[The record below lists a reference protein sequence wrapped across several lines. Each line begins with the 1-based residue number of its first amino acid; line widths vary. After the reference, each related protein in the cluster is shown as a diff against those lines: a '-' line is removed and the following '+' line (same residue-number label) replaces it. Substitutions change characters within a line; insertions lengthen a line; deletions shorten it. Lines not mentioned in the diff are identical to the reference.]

1 MSQGVIVMKVTDYVA
16 AFWAEQGVDTIFGY
30 QGSSIAHMIDSIA
43 RNEQIRF
50 IETRHEQG
58 AAFAASAYAKAGK
71 ALGVALACSGPG
83 ALNLITGVADAF
95 YDSVPVVFITGQVS
109 QKEMKRNLQIRQY
122 GFQETDIV
130 HIVRPITKFSIR
142 VENADDVPGLLEIA
156 VKISL
161 SGRPGPVLLD
171 FPHNIQGSQID
182 VNCAP
187 KNIINELVLQER
199 NVDGETVSRTL
210 KKLCRAKRPVFL
222 LGGGCHISKSTQKK
236 LELLGVPVV
245 VSYRGKNSYD
255 NKLTNYCGVVG
266 VYGDRAAN
274 WCVKFS
280 DYLLCLGNR
289 LDGRQTAGEKIQ
301 LQEKELVTV
310 VDIDRHELD
319 KLSDNYTK
327 VNADAESFLI
337 ALLGNIE
344 TSVYNWRRWLSCVSS
359 WRSSYPIDR
368 EYALTDFVNPNM
380 LFHKISKSLCDFA
393 AVTADV
399 GQNQIWANTSFFIS
413 MNQRLL
419 QSCGLGAMG
428 YSLPA
433 AIGAYYAGFK
443 QVISINGDGGFQ
455 MNIQELQTIQ
465 KNKLPIKIF
474 VLNNKS
480 LGLIRDYQNKALG
493 NRRFGSVD
501 GFGSPNYRQI
511 AIAYGLNYICL
522 SDNKHIDEVIDLLD
536 SDEAVLIEVLISE
549 ESITAP
555 EPTYGKSIMKQTPEI
570 TKEEWKKIEEQVSSI

>member
-1 MSQGVIVMKVTDYVA
+1 MKVTDYIA

-50 IETRHEQG
+50 VETRHEQG

-71 ALGVALACSGPG
+71 ELGVALACSGPG

-130 HIVRPITKFSIR
+130 NIVRPITKFSIR
-142 VENADDVPGLLEIA
+142 VENADDVPALLEKA
-156 VKISL
+156 VKFSL

-171 FPHNIQGSQID
+171 FPHNIQGSQIE

-187 KNIINELVLQER
+187 KNIINELNLQEG
-199 NVDGETVSRTL
+199 NVDGEAVSRTFE
-210 KKLCRAKRPVFL
+210 KLCRANRPVLL
-222 LGGGCHISKSTQKK
+222 LGGGCHISKATQKK
-236 LELLGVPVV
+236 LELLGIPVV

-255 NKLTNYCGVVG
+255 NKSTNYCGVVG

-274 WCVKFS
+274 WCVKYS
-280 DYLLCLGNR
+280 DYSLCLGTR
-289 LDGRQTAGEKIQ
+289 LDGRQTAGERLQ

-310 VDIDRHELD
+310 VDVDRHELD
-319 KLSDNYTK
+319 KLPDDYAK
-327 VNADAESFLI
+327 VEADAESFLI
-337 ALLGNIE
+337 DLLRIIE
-344 TSVYNWRRWLSCVSS
+344 KSVYNWQRWLNCVCS
-359 WRSSYPIDR
+359 WRSSYPIDE
-368 EYALTDFVNPNM
+368 EYTLTDFVNPNM
-380 LFHKISKSLCDFA
+380 LFHKMGNSLCDYA
-393 AVTADV
+393 AVTTDV
-399 GQNQIWANTSFFIS
+399 GQNQIWANTSFAIGL
-413 MNQRLL
+413 NQRLL

-433 AIGAYYAGFK
+433 AVGAYYAGFK

-455 MNIQELQTIQ
+455 MNIQELQTVQ
-465 KNKLPIKIF
+465 ENKLPIKIF

-480 LGLIRDYQNKALG
+480 LGLIRDYQDKALG
-493 NRRFGSVD
+493 SRRFGSVD
-501 GFGSPNYRQI
+501 GFGSPNYQQI
-511 AIAYGLNYICL
+511 AIAYDLNYVCL
-522 SDNKHIDEVIDLLD
+522 SDNKHIDDVIDLLD

-555 EPTYGKSIMKQTPEI
+555 EPTYGQSIMRQTPEI